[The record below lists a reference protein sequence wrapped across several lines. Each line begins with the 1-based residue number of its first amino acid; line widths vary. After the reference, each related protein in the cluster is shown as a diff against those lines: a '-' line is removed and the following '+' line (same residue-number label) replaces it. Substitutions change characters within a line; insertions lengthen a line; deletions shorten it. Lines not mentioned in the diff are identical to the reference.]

1 MIVNWAHRRR
11 IIMNFSAVFRTFFF
25 FNKPTHIRN
34 AYAICSLFT
43 EWLLF
48 YQKCSFFHEFWSRS
62 QNEIVI
68 NHQAIFL
75 KHMLNE
81 NKNACSATIFNSKMI
96 LNAGE
101 TNLQMIRLMHRQTDT
116 QMNRWMKNLC
126 VNRLF
131 SWIHGIVWA
140 TLSFLCSIT
149 RISQYFIHH
158 RLLKCVQCA
167 ADFKFRFQKFSIH
180 NYFTIFIELILFAQS
195 NKFTLI

>member
-1 MIVNWAHRRR
+1 MWLLIEPIVVELLWIFLLFQNIFWRTHTHRE
-11 IIMNFSAVFRTFFF
+11 
-25 FNKPTHIRN
+25 
-34 AYAICSLFT
+34 CSMLT

-48 YQKCSFFHEFWSRS
+48 YQKCSFCHEFWSRS
-62 QNEIVI
+62 QNEVVI

-81 NKNACSATIFNSKMI
+81 SKNACSATIFNSKNI

-131 SWIHGIVWA
+131 SWIRWHCLGD
-140 TLSFLCSIT
+140 SFLFMVDHKNFTKFHSSQVVEVCAVCS
-149 RISQYFIHH
+149 
-158 RLLKCVQCA
+158 
-167 ADFKFRFQKFSIH
+167 RFQIQIPKFFNS
-180 NYFTIFIELILFAQS
+180 
-195 NKFTLI
+195 